1 MMRRKNLCLLLSGMG
16 ALLLAGCGEPKK
28 SNSVSSAA
36 SSVVSSIDSSTSIV
50 SEQAKIWSAYNTENL
65 MEDNAYSYNRAAQ
78 LSFDAL
84 KGEKES
90 AQLMITAN
98 AKISSFSF
106 LMGKMSDGNGHS
118 LLAKNFEIYAEYY
131 VSNEVSNEGDAYMGY
146 YPDALIPMN
155 TYIAKKQNFIAKGMN
170 QGIWV
175 VADIPSDAVAG
186 SYTGTGTLTLD
197 DTTYDIPLSMQIR
210 SLSMPKE
217 VHAESAFLLWY
228 NQIGKGEGEDN
239 VTDALKKAYFNTL
252 VDHRMMPDRLP
263 NDDGSESWLQDYVD
277 YVASNP
283 AINSYRLNV
292 PNNKTDAASV
302 TTLLTQLITRNIYLR
317 EHGDSTTD
325 LFKKAYFYVNDE
337 PTGETYADV
346 RNNDL
351 IFTNAK
357 TALAP
362 KLASYPELQK
372 SLLSI
377 KNIVTAP
384 YNESLVG
391 SDTKGGVQTW
401 CPQFSEF
408 NSSALR
414 QTYASRQVR
423 ANTQRQYG
431 ENVWWYGCITPASPF
446 PSYHTDANLINS
458 RLIPWMQYD
467 YGVEGNLYWS
477 VCYYQKYKSG
487 GQVVDRDVWN
497 DANSYED
504 CCGDGQLLYP
514 GSSYGLTKPIS
525 TLRLESIREG
535 NEDYEYFWMFDQKV
549 QQYNA
554 AHSTA
559 LKSVDLLQR
568 YFQGLFTDMKPVNAS
583 ELFASQRSNLLTS
596 LEKMETNLDGT
607 IAELTK

>member
-1 MMRRKNLCLLLSGMG
+1 MRRKNLCLLLSGMG
-16 ALLLAGCGEPKK
+16 ALLLAGCGGGDKPT
-28 SNSVSSAA
+28 SSAPA
-36 SSVVSSIDSSTSIV
+36 SFSSLEGSSTV
-50 SEQAKIWSAYNTENL
+50 SAQAKIWSAYNTENL
-65 MEDNAYSYNRAAQ
+65 MQDNAYSLERNAT
-78 LSFDAL
+78 LSFDGI

-98 AKISSFSF
+98 EKISSFSF
-106 LMGKMSDGNGHS
+106 LMGKLSDGKGHS
-118 LLAKNFEIYAEYY
+118 LLAKYFDIYAEWYVAND
-131 VSNEVSNEGDAYMGY
+131 VSNESDAYLGN
-146 YPDALIPMN
+146 YPDALIPMSA
-155 TYIAKKQNFIAKGMN
+155 YIAKKQNFIAKGMN

-175 VADIPSDAVAG
+175 VANIPADAVAG

-197 DTTYDIPLSMQIR
+197 GTTYDIPLSMQIR
-210 SLSMPKE
+210 AVSMPEE
-217 VHAESAFLLWY
+217 VHAQSAFLIWY

-239 VTDALKKAYFNTL
+239 VTDAMKKAYFNTL
-252 VDHRMMPDRLP
+252 VDHRLMPDRLP
-263 NDDGSESWLQDYVD
+263 NDDGSDSWLEDYVD
-277 YVASNP
+277 LVASNP
-283 AINSYRLNV
+283 AVNSYRLNV
-292 PNNKTDAASV
+292 PNNKTDATSV
-302 TTLLTQLITRNIYLR
+302 TTLLTKMIERNIYLR

-357 TALAP
+357 KTLAP
-362 KLASYPELQK
+362 KLAAYPDLQK

-391 SDTKGGVQTW
+391 SDSVGGVQTW

-408 NSSALR
+408 NSAALR
-414 QTYASRQVR
+414 STYASRQVKSNTGR
-423 ANTQRQYG
+423 AYG

-458 RLIPWMQYD
+458 RLLSWMQYD
-467 YGVEGNLYWS
+467 YGVEGNLYWD
-477 VCYYQKYKSG
+477 VCYYQKYQSSG
-487 GQVVDRDVWN
+487 QTVDRDVWT

-514 GSSYGLTKPIS
+514 GSTYGLTKPIS
-525 TLRLESIREG
+525 TLRLESIRES
-535 NEDYEYFWMFDQKV
+535 NEDYEYFYLFDQYV
-549 QQYNA
+549 QSYNA
-554 AHSTA
+554 AQGTS

-568 YFQGLFTDMKPVNAS
+568 YYQGLFTDMKPKNAP
-583 ELFASQRSNLLTS
+583 ELFASQRASLLS
-596 LEKMETNLDGT
+596 MLEKMGADLNSA
-607 IAELTK
+607 IADLTK